1 VQTMAGVTLIVGSV
15 LFLSAAFMPISLVY
29 AESDP
34 QEQVARV
41 QDSRVAWVTSQALFA
56 LGSIVAAVGILLF
69 ARHVHLTDEQRALV
83 IPAAYLAAALAVIG
97 VGFWLTDLYRR
108 VFLSPETLFLDAG
121 LQVWMFLV
129 YTVLTQAALLLL
141 GFVLLR
147 SGYPGWMGWGLLA
160 AVGLTIVMLAILRDV
175 PPLFHYLWMLVLGI
189 MLVRLD

>member
-1 VQTMAGVTLIVGSV
+1 VQTIAGVTLIVGSV
-15 LFLSAAFMPISLVY
+15 LFLIAAFMPISIVY

-41 QDSRVAWVTSQALFA
+41 QDGRIAWVTSQVLFG
-56 LGSIVAAVGILLF
+56 LGSAIAAVGILLF

-83 IPAAYLAAALAVIG
+83 IQAGYLAGALAVIG
-97 VGFWLTDLYRR
+97 VGFWLADLYRR
-108 VFLSPETLFLDAG
+108 VALSPETLFLDGG

-129 YTVLTQAALLLL
+129 YTVLTQAALLLV

-147 SGYPGWMGWGLLA
+147 AGYPGWMGWGLLG
-160 AVGLTIVMLAILRDV
+160 AVGLSIIVLAVFRDL